1 MFKKLKDLKQKN
13 MLMFFQIGTTNI
25 FKSVLNLK
33 YLLKIMVLLKYILI
47 RILAIK
53 ITEYNAKNHFFKLAT
68 IFL

>member
-25 FKSVLNLK
+25 LKSVLNLK
-33 YLLKIMVLLKYILI
+33 YLLKITVLLKYILI

-53 ITEYNAKNHFFKLAT
+53 ITEYNAKNSSFKLAT
-68 IFL
+68 NFL

>member
-25 FKSVLNLK
+25 LKSVLNLK

-53 ITEYNAKNHFFKLAT
+53 ITEYNAKNYFFKLAT